1 MLKVHMTK
9 TLPVLQM
16 VTSEHFNDGVT
27 VIVTGMGRNA

>member
-1 MLKVHMTK
+1 MTK

-16 VTSEHFNDGVT
+16 VTSENVNDGVT